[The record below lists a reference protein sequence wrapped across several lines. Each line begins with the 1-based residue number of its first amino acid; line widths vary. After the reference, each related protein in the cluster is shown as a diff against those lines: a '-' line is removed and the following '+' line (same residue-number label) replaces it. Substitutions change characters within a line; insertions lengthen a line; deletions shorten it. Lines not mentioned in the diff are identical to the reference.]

1 MYGGAIASDNK
12 LDSKFQNIQLTFSS
26 FMNNQAL
33 IGSVLFQMQNLPIS
47 RIFQNTLLNNF
58 AKLYGNQLEQSA
70 VGFIGILNG
79 QKYNSKIVIY
89 NFLSGI
95 IQDDL
100 LIQLINAENYPIS
113 QLKNDIILKLETDQ
127 EDFSIFPSQIKQNN
141 GLFNLSNL
149 SIYGKLGSQL
159 KIRLTS
165 DFNYIPNYDLQ
176 GNFLNISQNIYFEIH
191 FQFRKLCPKGT
202 TLVQDNSKKDMCYNC
217 PAGTFNLV
225 DGQNCIKC
233 PFVCQNSIMYLPR
246 GYWRYSLTT
255 YEYQECYLSQNCVG
269 DIDKIVSQKLQGSTN
284 RYCSEGNIGVFCMD
298 CDIEGIYWENRYQQI
313 TPYTCQTNQ
322 IKEIKKVHKSFGN
335 QQNKEFIA
343 NSRIFQLNITR
354 KNKRNKQLKATQVT
368 RNLQLSLTC
377 NANQCYAVKLK
388 GCSNILP
395 DYTGTDTQ
403 GNCTSDREKSNILYC
418 AKNSNNVC
426 MDSSKTMC
434 ILLNSDP
441 TDTYVGSYLNSNQIL
456 ICIQLT
462 DIQLTQITP
471 TRIQFLKDGYCYKN
485 DNLIYQ
491 GQQLKTSYMCQCPQ
505 NQCFNGTKC
514 IQMDKNINA
523 GLNLNGQ
530 CVKLSVIDNIQ
541 SCFNDGLSIC
551 LLTIT
556 QNTSKCIVYNQN
568 TDIIGVYSYQNV
580 NYCLS
585 KSQVNQTIIIN
596 NIINL
601 NSTYCYYHNQ
611 FVQIPNQTLQI
622 IGITSRYN
630 CFLLNSTVNQSD
642 PLKSCIKGY
651 CISQQKCIQM
661 NSYNLISKRQDQTC
675 GGNSEQNFLECFTS
689 NTSKTTCINGNSC
702 ELILQSNN
710 FVGAQA
716 NFDCVKA
723 NQQVNSD
730 QGQTIMYCDQ
740 YYCIQQYQIDV
751 LVSSGRHG
759 DVYRTVTVQS
769 CFVMNWFKK
778 DSSGYCIYQGL
789 QNICPNDNQCLTYD
803 SDLQNYICVSLSTD
817 ITNPNFA
824 KEKKTSKCLPYQPI
838 TGQAQNIDKCPAGYC
853 IYMLSQSQ
861 KYCVALGSFV
871 YGNQYIGVEQ
881 YTQLCLQ
888 QLDLSYIGISWCYGD
903 NCVFKYQNYYVCH
916 PLQYQSTY
924 FSTNLSV
931 KAKLQDGTCADLNQT
946 VSVNCLAGDYC
957 ILNGACIPLDS
968 NNQLAVGRSLQDQT
982 CLPQNTMPAT
992 NCAQN
997 YCLKNNQCYPL
1008 SLQNP
1013 ARESQTGICIQ
1024 ANDPGMFGASS
1035 CYIDYCLFLGT
1046 SQNQNMCL
1054 PIDYQQQN
1062 QLGKYQGTGICV
1074 SQNDQSIPHTTQMI
1088 QLCFKGV
1095 YCIATNSNGDYCQ
1108 KVEGIYKCSDSQGKC
1123 VLQTDST
1130 TPCSRCS
1137 FNECLL
1143 NGNCVSLDN
1152 KYCQDNNG
1160 NCLDV
1165 SQSGC
1170 KIKIIYVKIQK
1181 QQMKLN
1187 NAQSAQNIFL
1197 TLEMILAISKLSI
1210 SKIAILIYNFNT
1222 SWKTAT
1228 LTLIVPLIVKN
1239 VQKVLP
1245 DGKFTNKKYYNFGNY
1260 QAQNVLGYCLRCQPG
1275 YKRAANRFD
1284 CAQIVQDSQPN
1295 CYDYDII
1302 SSINFKSTKTFLNYQ
1317 YQTGE
1322 TSIFNCNYCSPS
1334 TCLSP
1339 YYRACID
1346 LGDPTNLN
1354 STSIICNSQS
1364 TQNLK
1369 VVGGDYQYNNCQYLY
1384 PLIITA
1390 EFNLYCDSNR
1400 HCDQLI
1406 QNCLNCY
1413 EFQHYQDGLLF
1424 QCIQCKEGFI
1434 PSISG
1439 CIPCPKGC
1447 LNCYEIGYY
1456 QQQKVNFTNILIYER
1471 RMLKDMTLQQRIDY
1485 SNLYQIQMLCSV
1497 CDSGRVLSATQ
1508 LSCDYVVCGK
1518 YCQKCMY
1525 YQDQPLCVQCNTNL
1539 LFAEITSIQMY
1550 IAQMYFNS
1558 IFLDQIDL
1566 MISFDQNQQNCK
1578 LCPMLCETC
1587 QDKSNYFL
1595 NGAYDLY
1602 DTKCYSC
1609 KQKIPNSQPELER
1622 YEIRYD
1628 KQRMKCQLCLKN
1640 DNGCYFKKQSH
1651 VYVFCGSYNQTLG
1664 SGTETDPYNLFKIS
1678 QINVDSL
1685 ILNEADVNR
1694 AYLYYN
1700 ELQLRELELI
1710 IQYVDQ
1716 GGVCVENVALNLQ
1729 TNLKSTISS
1738 LEFMTLTIKADQSKD
1753 YQTFFTV
1760 KQIAVAQISG
1770 FSQIQ
1775 VQNLNIV
1782 SKYIN
1787 GYFGYQSQ
1795 NTTINQIQ
1803 FQNVT
1808 FSTQSQVP
1816 NLLWLSFEYFNGTL
1830 IIDNVS
1836 FNNITIQNRITKF
1849 VQSLNKLKQLLIEI
1863 NTYIGFSAYFKNIFS
1878 FQFSKAQHKQLQ
1890 FLQQLYNS
1898 LCSKFQSN
1906 NNKQAR
1912 VIQQQNSIRYKQYLT
1927 VLQLI
1932 LFRLAIQYDSNLQAY
1947 NFTSFEIHSNLVD
1960 CNQAIIFQLSKSIN
1974 AVVNITDFQIESNKY
1989 NILQNVEQ
1997 QNNKFFQ
2004 FSSITS
2010 LVINNLSI
2018 QDDNVVQF
2026 LTIQSIQHVDINI
2039 LNVGQ
2044 LARQSSAYNIFSFQ
2058 AVNSTCIIKNVV
2070 LIQLTTYQQLILIH
2084 QIMNQIN
2091 DRDQYNIKL
2100 LNFTLNEIEMIRI
2113 PPISLEIPM
2122 QNIIEIQSK
2131 IDGNVL
2137 ISNFQGTNIYRKFNK
2152 TQEYQITEL
2161 YQSTVILIQ
2170 MQIGYL
2176 QIENSLIQSYYVHPQ
2191 HNLLQISC
2199 YQIQLVNSSFVLQE
2213 NQNKKLTL
2221 DDSTLKGGILNLFA
2235 SQVQIFNTTFLGG
2248 LAMQGGAIYF
2258 QSLQQTKVYIQQSNF
2273 IDNWSF
2279 NLKNQQECFGGAIYF
2294 DISLIKNTVEF
2305 FVLNTKFQ
2313 NNLSLNQG
2321 GAIYISNSLLK
2332 YFFISQ
2338 YNNFIDNLSL
2348 KGSNIYS
2355 FQSKAISQITMY
2367 ITVVSITDN
2376 FYILSQNLQPY
2387 FSQQMIESASISL
2400 FSFQNYYS
2408 VDVIQCIFQSSQPN
2422 NQLNEINLA
2431 MLSYQAIMNFKSITL
2446 LTLDQN
2452 KYNQFQVY
2460 SNLINISNSLK
2471 VLIQWDFFDNNQ
2483 LAANPLIYH
2492 QNTQIKSFISINS
2505 NSVIIKKLTFQNNNC
2520 SLCDQGNIL
2529 IDSSHLLIYQSIF
2542 KGNTALNGGSLYLQ
2556 MTIQTS
2562 NNRILQHSNI
2572 DDYLIL
2578 FSQANQTILNC
2589 TFIENTALQ
2598 SGGSIFIENTL
2609 IYLSNLFFIGNKAKM
2624 YGGALAS
2631 DNSSGNTFQNIQL
2644 ASSTFLNNQALIG
2657 SVFFQMQNLPI
2668 QKMFQ
2673 NTLKN
2678 NFAKLY
2684 GNQLQQSAV
2693 GFIGILNGKSYNSK
2707 IIIKNFLSGVIK
2719 VQIYLQQIY
2728 FKNKFLLYFIK

>member
-1 MYGGAIASDNK
+1 M
-12 LDSKFQNIQLTFSS
+12 T
-26 FMNNQAL
+26 
-33 IGSVLFQMQNLPIS
+33 P
-47 RIFQNTLLNNF
+47 NT
-58 AKLYGNQLEQSA
+58 
-70 VGFIGILNG
+70 
-79 QKYNSKIVIY
+79 QK
-89 NFLSGI
+89 
-95 IQDDL
+95 
-100 LIQLINAENYPIS
+100 
-113 QLKNDIILKLETDQ
+113 
-127 EDFSIFPSQIKQNN
+127 KQ
-141 GLFNLSNL
+141 
-149 SIYGKLGSQL
+149 
-159 KIRLTS
+159 
-165 DFNYIPNYDLQ
+165 
-176 GNFLNISQNIYFEIH
+176 
-191 FQFRKLCPKGT
+191 GT
-202 TLVQDNSKKDMCYNC
+202 
-217 PAGTFNLV
+217 
-225 DGQNCIKC
+225 
-233 PFVCQNSIMYLPR
+233 
-246 GYWRYSLTT
+246 
-255 YEYQECYLSQNCVG
+255 
-269 DIDKIVSQKLQGSTN
+269 
-284 RYCSEGNIGVFCMD
+284 
-298 CDIEGIYWENRYQQI
+298 
-313 TPYTCQTNQ
+313 
-322 IKEIKKVHKSFGN
+322 
-335 QQNKEFIA
+335 
-343 NSRIFQLNITR
+343 
-354 KNKRNKQLKATQVT
+354 
-368 RNLQLSLTC
+368 LTC

-491 GQQLKTSYMCQCPQ
+491 GQ
-505 NQCFNGTKC
+505 CFNGTKC

-568 TDIIGVYSYQNV
+568 TDIIG
-580 NYCLS
+580 
-585 KSQVNQTIIIN
+585 
-596 NIINL
+596 
-601 NSTYCYYHNQ
+601 
-611 FVQIPNQTLQI
+611 TLQI

-723 NQQVNSD
+723 NQQMDSQLNFNKKAD
-730 QGQTIMYCDQ
+730 QGQTI
-740 YYCIQQYQIDV
+740 I
-751 LVSSGRHG
+751 SGRHG

-769 CFVMNWFKK
+769 CFVMN
-778 DSSGYCIYQGL
+778 C
-789 QNICPNDNQCLTYD
+789 ICPNDNQCLTYD

-1035 CYIDYCLFLGT
+1035 CYIEYSKLFQMIYKLNFGIQINSYCLFLGT

-1062 QLGKYQGTGICV
+1062 QL
-1074 SQNDQSIPHTTQMI
+1074 
-1088 QLCFKGV
+1088 GV

-1160 NCLDV
+1160 NKGNCLDV

-1170 KIKIIYVKIQK
+1170 KVCPINYCL
-1181 QQMKLN
+1181 QQASQTCQYYYQLV
-1187 NAQSAQNIFL
+1187 QSSYSSSECLYQYRQDMPCFKQNIDN
-1197 TLEMILAISKLSI
+1197 MNQYKILLCKDKNNLCQDLKVANEIKQCLVCP
-1210 SKIAILIYNFNT
+1210 KYFFNPGDDT
-1222 SWKTAT
+1222 CYQQ
-1228 LTLIVPLIVKN
+1228 VKYIQDSYFN
-1239 VQKVLP
+1239 LQLQYIMEDCYPNSDCSFNILP

-1400 HCDQLI
+1400 HCDQL
-1406 QNCLNCY
+1406 
-1413 EFQHYQDGLLF
+1413 HYQDGLLF

-2152 TQEYQITEL
+2152 TQ
-2161 YQSTVILIQ
+2161 

-2556 MTIQTS
+2556 MTIQT
-2562 NNRILQHSNI
+2562 N
-2572 DDYLIL
+2572 DYLIL

-2693 GFIGILNGKSYNSK
+2693 GFIGILNGKSYNKNQEISQLKNDIILK
-2707 IIIKNFLSGVIK
+2707 IEAGIGDFVVFPSQIKQSNGLFNLSDIMYIYGRLGQELKIRLTSDFNYIPNYDLQGNLINIYQNIYFELIFQFRQLCPQGTTLLKDNYKKDICINCPTGTFNLADGQNCVKCPFVCYWRYSLMSYDYQECYLSQNCVGDIDRQISQKLKSSTNRYCRDGNIGVLCMDCDLKGTFWEIR
-2719 VQIYLQQIY
+2719 YQQITPY
-2728 FKNKFLLYFIK
+2728 TCQELLNNTQKDNQANKNTLYLSQNLVIF